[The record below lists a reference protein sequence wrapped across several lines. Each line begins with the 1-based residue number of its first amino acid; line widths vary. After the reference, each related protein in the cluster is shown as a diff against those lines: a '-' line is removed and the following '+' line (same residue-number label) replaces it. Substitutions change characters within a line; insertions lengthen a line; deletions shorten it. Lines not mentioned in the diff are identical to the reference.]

1 MEEKILLGLTIG
13 QLRTMMAYM
22 DGDIEIKDWIKS
34 YEFQDAYTTYIDE
47 EWPEEEDFEDEDE
60 EEECYECNCDM
71 EEYDDEDEEYENEDE
86 IEEDIST
93 PLFDQEKEE
102 YALQVARDIA
112 NGAYTLN
119 DVASVLDGEV
129 YSRVIQLV

>member
-22 DGDIEIKDWIKS
+22 DGDIEIKDWIES

-47 EWPEEEDFEDEDE
+47 NWPDEEDFEKEDEELYEPIECNCDMEDYDDEDE
-60 EEECYECNCDM
+60 EEE
-71 EEYDDEDEEYENEDE
+71 ED
-86 IEEDIST
+86 EDIST
-93 PLFDQEKEE
+93 PLFNQEKEE
-102 YALQVARDIA
+102 YALQVARDITS
-112 NGAYTLN
+112 GAYTLD

-129 YSRVIQLV
+129 FSRVVQLI

>member
-60 EEECYECNCDM
+60 DEECYECNCDM
-71 EEYDDEDEEYENEDE
+71 EEYDDEDEEYEDEDE

>member
-22 DGDIEIKDWIKS
+22 DGDIEIKDWIES

-47 EWPEEEDFEDEDE
+47 NWPDEEDFEEEDE
-60 EEECYECNCDM
+60 ELYEPIECNCDM
-71 EEYDDEDEEYENEDE
+71 EDYDDEDEEYDEEEED
-86 IEEDIST
+86 EDIST

-112 NGAYTLN
+112 NGAYTLD

-129 YSRVIQLV
+129 FSRVMQLV